1 MRHEHLLF
9 TIPAHQGKFIASRS
23 KESILKEVKQIID
36 MPDFKGYL
44 SDLPFAKTTTCGEK
58 EGYEYVA
65 ECTGSESGLPQAM
78 ELVRKKGTIILKST
92 YAGKVS
98 LDMSMAAVNE
108 LTIVGSRCGPF
119 EPALRLLKD
128 KKIHLP
134 EIELYDLKDFEKAFA
149 SPAFKS
155 GFAFID

>member
-1 MRHEHLLF
+1 
-9 TIPAHQGKFIASRS
+9 
-23 KESILKEVKQIID
+23 
-36 MPDFKGYL
+36 
-44 SDLPFAKTTTCGEK
+44 
-58 EGYEYVA
+58 
-65 ECTGSESGLPQAM
+65 M

-149 SPAFKS
+149 SPAFKA